1 MIIGLSGTQGT
12 GKSTILQAA
21 KAAGFIVDEISL
33 SRTVQAKL
41 GWDNLSR
48 AQESAK
54 NMILLQMGIAEE
66 MFKRDM
72 KYVTSDEIVLV
83 ERTPAD
89 VWAYTSIWCARNNVS
104 LESNSWARDYNEAL
118 QVMMKF
124 YACCIIVPQA
134 QEIPFVMDPHRA
146 DLDSRDEV
154 DRILR
159 QFIHCTSTKQYE
171 MKGVSR
177 EDRSKEICDFLK
189 NYEN

>member
-12 GKSTILQAA
+12 GKSAILQAA
-21 KAAGFIVDEISL
+21 KAAGFMVDDISL
-33 SRTVQAKL
+33 ARTVQAKL

-48 AQESAK
+48 AQESTK
-54 NMILLQMGIAEE
+54 NMIQLQIGIVEE
-66 MFKRDM
+66 MHNRDV
-72 KYVTSDEIVLV
+72 KHAESNEIVLV

-89 VWAYTSIWCARNNVS
+89 VWAYTNIWCARNNVPI
-104 LESNSWARDYNEAL
+104 ESNSWVRDYKEAL

-134 QEIPFVMDPHRA
+134 EEIPFVKDPHRA

-154 DRILR
+154 DRIIR
-159 QFIHCTSTKQYE
+159 QFIHSTSTKHYE
-171 MKGVSR
+171 MKGISR
-177 EDRSKEICDFLK
+177 EDRAKEICGFLN

>member
-21 KAAGFIVDEISL
+21 KAAGFMVDDISL

-48 AQESAK
+48 AQVSIK
-54 NMILLQMGIAEE
+54 NMIQLQIGIAEE
-66 MFKRDM
+66 MHQRDK
-72 KYVTSDEIVLV
+72 KYATSDEIVLV

-104 LESNSWARDYNEAL
+104 FESNSWARDYNEAL

-134 QEIPFVMDPHRA
+134 EEIPFVKDPHRA

-154 DRILR
+154 DRIIR
-159 QFIHCTSTKQYE
+159 QFIHSTSTKQYE

>member
-21 KAAGFIVDEISL
+21 KAAGFKVDDSSIA
-33 SRTVQAKL
+33 RTAQAKL

-48 AQESAK
+48 AQESFENAVE
-54 NMILLQMGIAEE
+54 LQLEIARS
-66 MFKRDM
+66 MHARDM
-72 KYVTSDEIVLV
+72 KYAVSDEIVLV

-89 VWAYTSIWCARNNVS
+89 VWAYTSLWCARNNVP
-104 LESNSWARDYNEAL
+104 LESNSWAQDYFQAL
-118 QVMMKF
+118 KLMVEC
-124 YACCIIVPQA
+124 YSCCIIVPQA
-134 QEIPFVMDPHRA
+134 KEIPFVKDPHRA

-154 DRILR
+154 DQIIR
-159 QFIHCTSTKQYE
+159 QFISDYGNKQYE

-177 EDRSKEICDFLK
+177 EDRSKEICDFLE